1 MVKSWLQT
9 CEDDH
14 AKCNQQPLLLSSV
27 MIVKDRIFIDVKH
40 QNLVTR
46 QYNCRYV
53 ALSYVWGGIPQLLL
67 TRSNA
72 EALFRTGGLKG
83 LGNEIPQVIRDVMQ
97 VVSSIGEELLWVD
110 SLCIV
115 QDDESLKDQLI
126 SDMASIYSSALITIV
141 AANGSNANSGLA
153 GVCKGSRVSQDMMDI
168 PGTGLSVT
176 YWTPLDL
183 ALDGSTYNTRGWTF
197 QERLLSR
204 RCLYFTET
212 QIFFE
217 CQQSLHSED
226 RTGKQEGPY
235 PSSTRTPQSGNIAN
249 RMLLDLQ
256 DLENKKQT
264 QMLRYIKL
272 VEQYCQRKFTFP
284 NDILKAFAGIESAI
298 EEDLCGWTMLYGLP
312 QELLDEA
319 ILWEPGRPRAA
330 TTNPGR
336 FFNAAIRSITPVKH
350 TPIQLRSSEFPSW
363 SWAAWIGDICY
374 DELIATDLVVYH
386 SRFKPGTSKLTIK
399 DIPLTIH

>member
-1 MVKSWLQT
+1 
-9 CEDDH
+9 
-14 AKCNQQPLLLSSV
+14 
-27 MIVKDRIFIDVKH
+27 
-40 QNLVTR
+40 
-46 QYNCRYV
+46 
-53 ALSYVWGGIPQLLL
+53 
-67 TRSNA
+67 
-72 EALFRTGGLKG
+72 
-83 LGNEIPQVIRDVMQ
+83 
-97 VVSSIGEELLWVD
+97 
-110 SLCIV
+110 
-115 QDDESLKDQLI
+115 
-126 SDMASIYSSALITIV
+126 
-141 AANGSNANSGLA
+141 
-153 GVCKGSRVSQDMMDI
+153 
-168 PGTGLSVT
+168 
-176 YWTPLDL
+176 
-183 ALDGSTYNTRGWTF
+183 
-197 QERLLSR
+197 
-204 RCLYFTET
+204 
-212 QIFFE
+212 
-217 CQQSLHSED
+217 
-226 RTGKQEGPY
+226 
-235 PSSTRTPQSGNIAN
+235 
-249 RMLLDLQ
+249 MLLDLQ